1 MFYSM
6 LGASK
11 IGTSEVI
18 LILVVSL
25 LVATLISIFCITY
38 AKKKK
43 EAGKAVEAK
52 PKKEEKPVEAS
63 QVDDYVGVARTINI
77 NKILGKSKEE
87 KEEYFEKILSA
98 KTTNEVNKINE
109 DKTLKDMVKPEETEK
124 LDEFVLFTE
133 ESLYDNTPAPKKIEV
148 GKKHID
154 NK

>member
-11 IGTSEVI
+11 IGTSEII

-25 LVATLISIFCITY
+25 LVATLVSIFCITY

-43 EAGKAVEAK
+43 EAEKTAEAK
-52 PKKEEKPVEAS
+52 PKKEETPAEDPR
-63 QVDDYVGVARTINI
+63 VDEYIGVARTINI

-87 KEEYFEKILSA
+87 KDEYFEKILSA
-98 KTTNEVNKINE
+98 KTTKEVNKINE
-109 DKTLKDMVKPEETEK
+109 DKTLKDVIKPEETER

-133 ESLYDNTPAPKKIEV
+133 ESLYDNTPAPKK
-148 GKKHID
+148 
-154 NK
+154 